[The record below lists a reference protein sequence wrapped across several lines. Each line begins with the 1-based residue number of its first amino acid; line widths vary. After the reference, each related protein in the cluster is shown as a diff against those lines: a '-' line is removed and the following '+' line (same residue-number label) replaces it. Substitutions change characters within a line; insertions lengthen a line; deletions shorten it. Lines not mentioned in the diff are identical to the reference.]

1 MNIFLSLLIW
11 LATGGSTGLQ
21 SYKFEA
27 LKGRN
32 VCLFPDQGKYEQW
45 NEQMERLQ
53 SIHTTINFQPTS
65 IDCEKWFEEN
75 ELEKGGDIADYYLRK
90 NPQ

>member
-1 MNIFLSLLIW
+1 M
-11 LATGGSTGLQ
+11 
-21 SYKFEA
+21 
-27 LKGRN
+27 
-32 VCLFPDQGKYEQW
+32 CLFPDQGKYEQW

-65 IDCEKWFEEN
+65 IDCEKWFKEN